1 MFTLL
6 NRGLEK
12 LFGLRLVRG
21 QRPKPP
27 PLSVITKNNLIVEF
41 MGPSGVGKTTLRD
54 FYLKHHKFP
63 FKGEMMTEKDLKKY
77 DLKLDESNM
86 GKVEIYELLFSAK
99 LKELSEA
106 QDSFIKTN
114 RRLNLFYNSLK
125 IDFFIRNYLSE
136 KQVFL
141 DQHVFKF
148 FANDFIQLK
157 ETEQKQEFLRNRII
171 IYCKASPEKIMEY
184 IEKRNRTDTTRP
196 VHQNRDSKLL
206 HLQLQEH
213 LTQREKD
220 VQMLKQNGAHILEIN
235 TENSLSKN
243 SELIDDFMTDYFKSQ
258 KTL

>member
-1 MFTLL
+1 MLTIL
-6 NRGLEK
+6 NKALEK

-21 QRPKPP
+21 QQLKPL
-27 PLSVITKNNLIVEF
+27 PLSVIAKNNVIVEF

-63 FKGEMMTEKDLKKY
+63 FKGEIMTEEDLKKY
-77 DLKLDESNM
+77 DLKLDESK
-86 GKVEIYELLFSAK
+86 GKEEIYGLLFSAK

-106 QDSFIKTN
+106 QESFIKTN

-136 KQVFL
+136 TQVIL

-148 FANDFIQLK
+148 FANDFIRLK
-157 ETEQKQEFLRNRII
+157 ETEQKQAFLRNRII
-171 IYCKASPEKIMEY
+171 IYCKASPEKIIEY
-184 IEKRNRTDTTRP
+184 IEKRNRTDTIRP

-213 LTQREKD
+213 LVQREKD

-258 KTL
+258 KSL